1 MKTVQLIIDG
11 RVQGVY
17 FRVFTQKQAAKLGI
31 TGFVCNKK
39 NGSVEIVARAHS
51 ESLEA
56 FISWCHKG
64 PLLAKVKSV
73 AIKKDIPAET
83 FTKFEIR

>member
-17 FRVFTQKQAAKLGI
+17 FRALTQKQAAKLGI

-39 NGSVEIVARAHS
+39 DGSVEVVAHAGP
-51 ESLEA
+51 EKLEA

-64 PLLAKVKSV
+64 PLLAKVKNV
-73 AIKKDIPAET
+73 AINKDVSAET